1 MCHGSPRERRENDSG
16 RKNIL
21 ISNVPKHPQFNEE
34 INLQIKKAHE
44 PHVE

>member
-1 MCHGSPRERRENDSG
+1 MAVLEKEEKTIQVE
-16 RKNIL
+16 KNIL